1 MATRRTVGFWLMR
14 LSTPMGDHLDRAVR
28 RLARVAAARTTSI
41 ANFNDAVRD
50 AYRIGVT
57 QDRIAEVVGLT
68 QARVSQIVNEQ
79 P

>member
-1 MATRRTVGFWLMR
+1 MATHRTVGFWLMR

-28 RLARVAAARTTSI
+28 RLARVTAARTTSTVD
-41 ANFNDAVRD
+41 FNNAIRD

-68 QARVSQIVNEQ
+68 QARVSQIVNEK